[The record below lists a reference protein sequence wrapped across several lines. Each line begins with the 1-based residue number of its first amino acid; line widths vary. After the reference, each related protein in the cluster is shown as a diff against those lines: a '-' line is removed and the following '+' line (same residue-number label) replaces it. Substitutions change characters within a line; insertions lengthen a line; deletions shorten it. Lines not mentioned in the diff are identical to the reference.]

1 MQTKQ
6 HIRRLLNEAAVRPKS
21 KLGQNFLIDLNLMR
35 LLIASADI
43 KKNDIVLEVGC
54 GTGSL
59 TEAIAE
65 KAALCIAVEIDP
77 TLAKIAA
84 AQLADK
90 KNVTILNTDILET
103 KHRTARPV
111 INAIDAA
118 RKKYSHRLLLVA
130 NLPYNVAS
138 PVMLNLVT
146 GPTTADA
153 MFVTVQKEVADRMT
167 ANPGTK
173 DYGTGTILL
182 AATGE
187 LEIIRTLKPT
197 VFWPRPKVDSAMLSY
212 IRKKE
217 KVARIKNMQ
226 LLTETVNLFM
236 RHRRKMLKSCTP
248 LPAGQLA
255 QIQNWPELFRQC
267 SIDPAARPDQ
277 IPPGKYVE
285 LANLCSEYI
294 ETPRHE
300 RL

>member
-6 HIRRLLNEAAVRPKS
+6 HIRRLLNEAAVRPKK

-35 LLIASADI
+35 LLVDSADI
-43 KKNDIVLEVGC
+43 KNNDIVLEVGC

-103 KHRTARPV
+103 KHLIAPPV

-146 GPTTADA
+146 GPTTTDA

-167 ANPGTK
+167 AKPNTK
-173 DYGTGTILL
+173 HYGRLSIVL

-212 IRKKE
+212 IRRKE
-217 KVARIKNMQ
+217 KAARIKNME
-226 LLTETVNLFM
+226 LLTEIVNLFM
-236 RHRRKMLKSCTP
+236 RHRRKMLKTCTT
-248 LPAGQLA
+248 LPTGKLT
-255 QIQNWPELFRQC
+255 QIQNFKQIFQQC
-267 SIDPAARPDQ
+267 SIDQNARPAQ
-277 IPPGKYVE
+277 LSPEKYVE
-285 LANLCSEYI
+285 LANRCSDYTLEG
-294 ETPRHE
+294 
-300 RL
+300 